1 MASIT
6 RAGLTG
12 TEADGVF
19 FSEQGIPTGISVVR
33 EISVHKNRQNFD
45 LTQIKHMMAMEA
57 KAVGANSIHN
67 FRYGQRSHKWYQQIA
82 LKWDQGEWYGEGSA
96 VCLELE
102 G

>member
-1 MASIT
+1 MTSIT

-12 TEADGVF
+12 TEVDGIF
-19 FSEQGIPTGISVVR
+19 FSEQGTPAGISVVQ

-45 LTQIKHMMAMEA
+45 LTKIKQMMAMEA
-57 KAVGANSIHN
+57 KAVGANSILN

-96 VCLELE
+96 VYLEPDI
-102 G
+102 